1 MKTLLKHTFLL
12 GSLGVLLASCET
24 PFYIHTQVTPDLSLH
39 RDIYTDSAFFK
50 TSGDPDKALPRPV
63 FCGQGRADTFCAEYP
78 PQGFMI
84 DFYGEPTHMM
94 IRYRTDYNASFW
106 PSNRILVDSTQME
119 NPLLQPEENMQKHF
133 RWFFTYYEYTAT
145 IKAFENLPVP
155 LSSYLSPEEQAVFFG
170 NSPLPQ
176 GWNGKESYE
185 YLESINNKFVQWYN
199 RSLFET
205 NYDILYSLADAELRE
220 TMQAHKK
227 RMYQQT
233 DPSELG
239 LFDELPDYCQQW
251 DESLGKPLLYPL
263 YQQHQAEADSLQ
275 KTKTR
280 ILSYFSYTFVY
291 RTDLPGKLVSTNAL
305 RLEEG
310 NPVWK
315 ADGFRLLASDIQ
327 MQAVSRKTNIWA
339 FVLSIALFAGLIT
352 GTALWKKAA
361 AQKQYKR
368 QHANHTHSGRIL

>member
-12 GSLGVLLASCET
+12 GSLGVMLASCET
-24 PFYIHTQVTPDLSLH
+24 PFYIHTQVNPNLSLH
-39 RDIYTDSAFFK
+39 RDIYTDSTFFK

-205 NYDILYSLADAELRE
+205 NYDILYSLADAELRKNICLALSVPALYGE
-220 TMQAHKK
+220 PSFTMEMDEPAEVKV
-227 RMYQQT
+227 T
-233 DPSELG
+233 SE
-239 LFDELPDYCQQW
+239 
-251 DESLGKPLLYPL
+251 
-263 YQQHQAEADSLQ
+263 
-275 KTKTR
+275 KTR
-280 ILSYFSYTFVY
+280 AGFQKKVSVTVEISDYSQEVEEKIPEIEKKPHHLLMYRSDGRRVFVRCSPFAY
-291 RTDLPGKLVSTNAL
+291 LCSVDDT
-305 RLEEG
+305 
-310 NPVWK
+310 
-315 ADGFRLLASDIQ
+315 SDIKTIQ
-327 MQAVSRKTNIWA
+327 FEITNTNGMQLVI
-339 FVLSIALFAGLIT
+339 
-352 GTALWKKAA
+352 
-361 AQKQYKR
+361 
-368 QHANHTHSGRIL
+368 